1 MIMSKAQDTLKTI
14 CEADK
19 KADSWKVFINGKD
32 VGIIETNWEYA
43 NKYWAKV
50 AVAKKAVIELKKQ

>member
-1 MIMSKAQDTLKTI
+1 MSRAEDILNTFN
-14 CEADK
+14 EAADK
-19 KADSWKVFINGKD
+19 KADSWKVYINGKD

-50 AVAKKAVIELKKQ
+50 AVAKKASIELRKQ

>member
-1 MIMSKAQDTLKTI
+1 MSKAQEALKTLY
-14 CEADK
+14 ETES

>member
-1 MIMSKAQDTLKTI
+1 MSKAQEILKTI

-32 VGIIETNWEYA
+32 TGIVETNWEFA

-50 AVAKKAVIELKKQ
+50 AVDKKASIELRK

>member
-1 MIMSKAQDTLKTI
+1 MTKAKEVLKALHETD
-14 CEADK
+14 DK

-32 VGIIETNWEYA
+32 TGIVETNYEYA

>member
-1 MIMSKAQDTLKTI
+1 MSKALDALKALGETG
-14 CEADK
+14 